1 MPPKDFEILKIGLIS
16 IVDKDTGEVLV
27 TTNGLNSC
35 TTFELDELENES
47 AIKFDFDKEIT
58 FTATCELIRSRYKH
72 YKIMGIYKYFDLFT
86 KIYLFIE
93 HIFFKLR
100 KKSK

>member
-1 MPPKDFEILKIGLIS
+1 MPIDNVGSLQFGTVSIS
-16 IVDKDTGEVLV
+16 DNETGEVLV

-35 TTFELDELENES
+35 TTFERENES
-47 AIKFDFDKEIT
+47 AMKFDFDKEIT
-58 FTATCELIRSRYKH
+58 FTANCELIRSRYEY
-72 YKIMGIYKYFDLFT
+72 YKIIGIYKYFDLFT
-86 KIYLFIE
+86 KIYLFID

>member
-1 MPPKDFEILKIGLIS
+1 MPPKDFEILEVGLIS
-16 IVDKDTGEVLV
+16 IIDKDTGEVLV

-35 TTFELDELENES
+35 TTFERENES
-47 AIKFDFDKEIT
+47 TMKFDFDKEIT
-58 FTATCELIRSRYKH
+58 FSATFEPIRSRYKH
-72 YKIMGIYKYFDLFT
+72 YKIMGLYKYFDLFT

-93 HIFFKLR
+93 HVFFKFR